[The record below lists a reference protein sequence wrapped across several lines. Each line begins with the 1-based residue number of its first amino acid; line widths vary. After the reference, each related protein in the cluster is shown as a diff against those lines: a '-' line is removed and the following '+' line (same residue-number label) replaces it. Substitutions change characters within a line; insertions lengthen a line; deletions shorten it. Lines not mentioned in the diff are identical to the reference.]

1 MALTLGFL
9 LVAATFEIGGL
20 AAMRRGLA
28 GAPAWLGLGLA
39 LLAAYGLV
47 VNTDRAVAFGRLMGT
62 YIAVF
67 FLVSQALS
75 AIVFGERPSVGLI
88 FGGSMIVAGGL
99 LIQLTGR

>member
-1 MALTLGFL
+1 MVLTLALL

-47 VNTDRAVAFGRLMGT
+47 VNTDRAIAFGRLMGVF
-62 YIAVF
+62 IAVF
-67 FLVSQALS
+67 FLVSQVLG
-75 AIVFGERPSVGLI
+75 AIMFAERPSLGLVL
-88 FGGSMIVAGGL
+88 GGGLIVAGGL